1 MPNRKKLTRKKSKH
15 RGGKNNKKTK
25 KKTDKV
31 KPETI
36 GKILSNVHILLSFP
50 SIEFLP
56 STNIFNKD
64 NNEKDKKGH
73 YLQMIDYQDLATI
86 INNEPSYK
94 KSPTIQSIFNYKSYR
109 LEDEGEIIFNYK
121 NIKCDHLIQKEQ
133 KNYNVKLL
141 FLYLLECNIED
152 RMKEI
157 IQLGGDNTY
166 DLEEMFNYDIYKK
179 GDEPKEEGLN
189 NDNDNNDDEE
199 RMKKEIE
206 NVREIERERIMERR
220 RIEEEFRNQAEQ
232 EEKQKDIDQQE
243 NFEKEIEQQKDK
255 TLVNEKIDGEEG
267 LPIQTKVGQEK
278 ELLNDIEDY
287 QNNLSKQE
295 EEISKKV
302 ETEIENEMLQ
312 NKLFEDKMNEE
323 ERKVKEHAMK
333 ERMEMEKRIEIK
345 IKGYEQYLENR
356 TISNISKNSFA
367 IYNVNWFNVCCGIEK
382 YDNTF
387 EEDIQQKIR
396 DMGLII
402 NEEEIVNNLMEL
414 FEDKRELSKF
424 KKMMK
429 NRLTPCSEIDPPSL
443 FDKMFTD
450 SVGTMKQC
458 DERSPQSILFLYD
471 DYKKFIQREIDGLT
485 KLDKVLILIYCETR
499 QHSLSKYIS
508 LEILRKDNE
517 KERKKKITTIL
528 DKIMKSDKNIIKQN
542 DKLIQERDKAKYDK
556 LKEKRIKEEKEKH
569 HTRALINKNN
579 IIIQKNKIRDLE
591 EEHPV
596 EKEEVQGPGFFNRI
610 LKLFEANAESP
621 TFELKLTP
629 KERETYHRVI
639 GKMKG
644 GGRISYESTEK
655 DKNEVCNQ
663 IKNENNIY
671 KHQLDMFNY
680 C

>member
-1 MPNRKKLTRKKSKH
+1 MTE
-15 RGGKNNKKTK
+15 NN
-25 KKTDKV
+25 
-31 KPETI
+31 
-36 GKILSNVHILLSFP
+36 LLYYVFQRLAND
-50 SIEFLP
+50 EYLGELYVERDF
-56 STNIFNKD
+56 
-64 NNEKDKKGH
+64 NEKDKKGH

-166 DLEEMFNYDIYKK
+166 DLEEMFNYDMYKK

-402 NEEEIVNNLMEL
+402 NEEEIV
-414 FEDKRELSKF
+414 
-424 KKMMK
+424 
-429 NRLTPCSEIDPPSL
+429 
-443 FDKMFTD
+443 
-450 SVGTMKQC
+450 
-458 DERSPQSILFLYD
+458 
-471 DYKKFIQREIDGLT
+471 
-485 KLDKVLILIYCETR
+485 
-499 QHSLSKYIS
+499 
-508 LEILRKDNE
+508 
-517 KERKKKITTIL
+517 KE
-528 DKIMKSDKNIIKQN
+528 
-542 DKLIQERDKAKYDK
+542 
-556 LKEKRIKEEKEKH
+556 
-569 HTRALINKNN
+569 
-579 IIIQKNKIRDLE
+579 
-591 EEHPV
+591 
-596 EKEEVQGPGFFNRI
+596 
-610 LKLFEANAESP
+610 
-621 TFELKLTP
+621 
-629 KERETYHRVI
+629 
-639 GKMKG
+639 
-644 GGRISYESTEK
+644 
-655 DKNEVCNQ
+655 
-663 IKNENNIY
+663 
-671 KHQLDMFNY
+671 
-680 C
+680 